1 MISSYVKSTLV
12 IDDSL
17 PVKVKS
23 NLVED
28 ESPLVKDEPP
38 LLKEINQEPPSLRLQ
53 NIFLQQLW
61 NIQQCAE
68 RNLRQ
73 HVRISAISLPS
84 YWYEGPKRTVLGAAT
99 QLNIN
104 IPSDMLLCHEET
116 ARLAYNLESLKKG
129 TWFLVFVEY
138 NSKNL
143 CLTIAEMSDR
153 EDPEFHPKYPVDGR
167 YLLKDL
173 GEASPTR
180 ATCVAKHYTNIGQAF
195 NQFILRHFTRYPL
208 LIDKFSF
215 LDIKGIILTGDAT
228 GVGMRAMEKIFRQV
242 FADHPQCSSGNIF
255 TNLRPSHVMALG
267 TARAVRSKRVN
278 GEILRDV
285 YEPVAMK

>member
-1 MISSYVKSTLV
+1 MAAMALARENSEVRTQIDNLSVVASVVGSMDYQNLYQELQAYYVKLTLV

-23 NLVED
+23 HLVED
-28 ESPLVKDEPP
+28 ESPLVEDEPP
-38 LLKEINQEPPSLRLQ
+38 LLKEMNQEPPSQRLQ
-53 NIFLQQLW
+53 NIFLQQLR

-104 IPSDMLLCHEET
+104 IPTQMGMNIPGDMLLCHEET

-129 TWFLVFVEY
+129 SWFLVFVEY

-143 CLTIAEMSDR
+143 YLTIAEMSDR

-180 ATCVAKHYTNIGQAF
+180 
-195 NQFILRHFTRYPL
+195 
-208 LIDKFSF
+208 
-215 LDIKGIILTGDAT
+215 
-228 GVGMRAMEKIFRQV
+228 
-242 FADHPQCSSGNIF
+242 CSSGNIF

-278 GEILRDV
+278 GDILRDV
-285 YEPVAMK
+285 YEPVAIED

>member
-1 MISSYVKSTLV
+1 M
-12 IDDSL
+12 
-17 PVKVKS
+17 
-23 NLVED
+23 
-28 ESPLVKDEPP
+28 
-38 LLKEINQEPPSLRLQ
+38 NQEPPSQRLQ
-53 NIFLQQLW
+53 NIFLQQLR

-68 RNLRQ
+68 HNLRQ

-99 QLNIN
+99 QLNINIPTQLGMN

-143 CLTIAEMSDR
+143 YLTIAEMSDR

-180 ATCVAKHYTNIGQAF
+180 AKCVAKHYTNIGQDF
-195 NQFILRHFTRYPL
+195 DQFILRHFTRHPH

-215 LDIKGIILTGDAT
+215 FDIKGIILTGDAT
-228 GVGMRAMEKIFRQV
+228 GGECMLWKKY
-242 FADHPQCSSGNIF
+242 FARYSPITRSVRLGISSRICG
-255 TNLRPSHVMALG
+255 RVM
-267 TARAVRSKRVN
+267 
-278 GEILRDV
+278 
-285 YEPVAMK
+285 